1 MAKKKLLIAA
11 VIVGL
16 VAMGLVYLAFQQQA
30 AKHQKLIKNQVK
42 VVKAAQNIPAGTP
55 LKKKQV
61 TVDKVPKKFL
71 PQNVLRKKD
80 IQVYLGQPLK
90 NEVKQGSM
98 LVTADF
104 AVKTSARNLAAKV
117 PKNERAMSMSV
128 DSVSGVSGL
137 LQPGDRVDIIG
148 TFPVGGEQQSV
159 PGVGGGGKS
168 VGYVTMT
175 LLQNVTLLATGQKL
189 TRTTHKGQRGGGYS
203 TVTLSVTVEEAELLT
218 IAQTRGDLSLLL
230 RNPEDVQIDQIQR
243 KTLRKVL
250 ENLELIN
257 KQRKKRQKQRP
268 APTKEDKGG
277 VIQRLDEN
285 R

>member
-11 VIVGL
+11 VVVGL

-30 AKHQKLIKNQVK
+30 EKHQKLIKNQVN
-42 VVKAAQNIPAGTP
+42 VVKAAQTIPAGTP

-61 TVDKVPKKFL
+61 TVDEVPEKFL
-71 PQNVLRKKD
+71 PQNVLREKD
-80 IQVYLGQPLK
+80 IEVYLDQPVK
-90 NEVKQGSM
+90 NEVKQDSM
-98 LVTADF
+98 LVTGDF
-104 AVKTSARNLAAKV
+104 AVKTTARNLAAKV
-117 PKNERAMSMSV
+117 PEDERAMSMSV

-148 TFPVGGEQQSV
+148 TFPVGGQKQSV
-159 PGVGGGGKS
+159 PGVQGGES
-168 VGYVTMT
+168 TGYVTMT

-189 TRTTHKGQRGGGYS
+189 SRTTHKGPERSSSYG
-203 TVTLSVTVEEAELLT
+203 TITLSVTVEEAELLT

-250 ENLELIN
+250 EDLELIN
-257 KQRKKRQKQRP
+257 KQRRKRQEKRP
-268 APTKEDKGG
+268 APSGAGDDDGN
-277 VIQRLDEN
+277 VIQRLDE
-285 R
+285 